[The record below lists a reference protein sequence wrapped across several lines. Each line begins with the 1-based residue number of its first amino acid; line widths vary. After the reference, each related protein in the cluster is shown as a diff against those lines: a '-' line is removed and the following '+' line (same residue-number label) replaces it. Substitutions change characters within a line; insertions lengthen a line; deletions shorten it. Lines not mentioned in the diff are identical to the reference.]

1 MVSHAWTN
9 EEATAMAAGVSG
21 GAELG
26 KYALHKTLLQLIV
39 TMLDKETEQS
49 CPIASSCSNS
59 TKSELECTQN
69 LQHNLKPLTK
79 LLFLELPGIGRPLAL
94 LIKMSMLVVSL
105 NLYDID
111 FTRPSELANALKG
124 VDVIVIPAGVSRK
137 SVKSLVEAVA
147 DNCPNAFIHIISNPV
162 NSTVPIAAEGRTR
175 PSVSFTH
182 EQIQELTV
190 RIQNA
195 GIEVVE
201 AKARAGSVE
210 SSFHAL
216 DRDSDGLSKYGQKA
230 LEALKLELK
239 TNIEK

>member
-1 MVSHAWTN
+1 
-9 EEATAMAAGVSG
+9 
-21 GAELG
+21 
-26 KYALHKTLLQLIV
+26 
-39 TMLDKETEQS
+39 
-49 CPIASSCSNS
+49 
-59 TKSELECTQN
+59 
-69 LQHNLKPLTK
+69 
-79 LLFLELPGIGRPLAL
+79 
-94 LIKMSMLVVSL
+94 MSMLVVSL
-105 NLYDID
+105 NLYDIV
-111 FTRPSELANALKG
+111 NVKG
-124 VDVIVIPAGVSRK
+124 VVADISHL
-137 SVKSLVEAVA
+137 KSLVEAVA

-162 NSTVPIAAEGRTR
+162 NSTVPIAAEGRKNLNLIDIDVLVVGGHAGITIVTLISKTR

-239 TNIEK
+239 TNIEKVSKS